1 MVRSAVAALLAAL
14 LVVPALA
21 FSTAAHAA
29 ATTTLFAEVTK
40 HGPKGT
46 TVGLTEGV
54 RSAGSLKIT
63 RCANTSPTAF
73 VCSGTGTVVIGEV
86 SYGPA
91 KVRIRWSCPVGKSCG
106 KSAEGVLKNKGNV
119 LALLHVRTT
128 VGKFQTRGSTF
139 GVDVE
144 LVGE

>member
-1 MVRSAVAALLAAL
+1 MVRSAVAAL

-29 ATTTLFAEVTK
+29 ANTTLFAEVTK

-73 VCSGTGTVVIGEV
+73 VCSGTGTVIIGDV

-91 KVRIRWSCPVGKSCG
+91 RVRIRWSCPVHKSCAKTAQG
-106 KSAEGVLKNKGNV
+106 TLKNKGNL

-128 VGKFQTRGSTF
+128 VDKFQKRGESF

-144 LVGE
+144 LAGE

>member
-1 MVRSAVAALLAAL
+1 MLRSAAVTL
-14 LVVPALA
+14 LVVPVLAL
-21 FSTAAHAA
+21 STTAYAASP
-29 ATTTLFAEVTK
+29 TTLFAEVTK

-46 TVGLTEGV
+46 TIGLTEGT

-73 VCSGTGTVVIGEV
+73 VCTGTGTVIIGDV
-86 SYGPA
+86 AYGPA
-91 KVRIRWSCPVGKSCG
+91 KVRVRWKCPVDKSCA
-106 KSAEGVLKNKGNV
+106 KSAEGTLKNHGST

-128 VGKFQTRGSTF
+128 VAKFQKRDSTF
-139 GVDVE
+139 GIDVE